1 MFWGG
6 ALTRPRAGSFCAVVA
21 CAAAVAGCGS
31 TTSSGSAVN
40 VAGTKLTVY
49 AGQPPAGTGGAAA
62 TDVLDAEKLALAK
75 SGGKVGKFTVTLKTL
90 DGREISA
97 NARTAIQDN
106 TAIAYL
112 GEVVPGT
119 SQDSV
124 PITNELGI
132 LEVSPT
138 DTAAYLT
145 QSVASVSDSPGTFYP
160 SSSSYHQTFAR
171 VVPSTAAEAKA
182 TVAKMRSAG
191 VAKLYVSSDT
201 SDYGKTV
208 AAEVRAAATA
218 AGVSVTS
225 SAAGAD
231 GIFYGSN
238 VPATAAH
245 AVSAAAASAP
255 SAKLFVPSALYD
267 PSFVSGLPAA
277 AQKNLYVSA
286 PGFTTAQLSPS
297 GKAFVSA
304 FKLAYGHTPAP
315 QAIFGFEAMSA
326 LVSVLQSAGNAANS
340 RSVVVNGFRTL
351 KNRSSVL
358 GTYSIT
364 NGDTSIAPFVFA
376 RVQGGTLV
384 PGS

>member
-6 ALTRPRAGSFCAVVA
+6 ALSRPRAGSVCAAVA
-21 CAAAVAGCGS
+21 CVVAVAGCGT
-31 TTSSGSAVN
+31 TTSTGSAVT

-49 AGQPPAGTGGAAA
+49 ASQPPAGAGGAVA

-75 SGGKVGKFTVTLKTL
+75 TGGRVGKFTVSLREL
-90 DGREISA
+90 DGKEISA

-112 GEVVPGT
+112 GELVPGT

-124 PITNELGI
+124 AITNELGI
-132 LEVSPT
+132 LQISPT

-145 QSVASVSDSPGTFYP
+145 QAVAQVSGSPGTFYP

-182 TVAKMRSAG
+182 TVAKMKASG
-191 VAKLYVSSDT
+191 VTKLDVASDG
-201 SDYGKTV
+201 SMYGLTV
-208 AAEVRAAATA
+208 AAEVRSAASA
-218 AGVSVTS
+218 AGVSVAG
-225 SAAGAD
+225 SASGAD
-231 GIFYGSN
+231 GIFYGGN
-238 VPATAAH
+238 VAATAAH
-245 AVSAAAASAP
+245 ALDAATASAP

-267 PSFVSGLPAA
+267 PSFVSALSPA

-286 PGFTTAQLSPS
+286 PGFTTAQLSPM
-297 GKAFVSA
+297 GKTFVSA
-304 FKLAYGHTPAP
+304 FQTAYGHTPAP

-326 LVSVLQSAGNAANS
+326 LLSVLQSAGNAAAS
-340 RSVVVNGFRTL
+340 RSVVVADFRAL

-358 GTYSIT
+358 GTYSLT
-364 NGDTSIAPFVFA
+364 HGDTSIAPFVFA
-376 RVQGGTLV
+376 RVKGGTLV